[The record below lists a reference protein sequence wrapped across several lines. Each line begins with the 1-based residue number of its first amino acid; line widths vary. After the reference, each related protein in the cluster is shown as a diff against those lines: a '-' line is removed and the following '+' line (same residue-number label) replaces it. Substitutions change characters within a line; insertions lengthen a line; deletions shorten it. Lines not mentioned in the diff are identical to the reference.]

1 MLARLILA
9 LGLAAIPAIARA
21 QAPFLGIIGTQRV
34 PAGASYT
41 GPGDIASGAVAW
53 YGLRAYSSAV
63 RGQKAI
69 NVCNSGD
76 ATCVDM
82 STNASSG
89 ALTITTV
96 GGTDCSVSTCTIKK
110 AYDQTGNG
118 YDATQ
123 STIANRPT
131 LSVSCLSSLPC
142 MAFSGSQYLQAITP
156 AVSYPDTF
164 SAVAKRTGNFGA
176 QNAIFSQYTGN
187 SPVFYFFSGANV
199 VALYAGVGGSMTVGA
214 ADNSW
219 HAIQALVNGGASSL
233 AIDGSTTGG
242 ALINNGAST
251 SLAVGAYPGG
261 SNTLFGF
268 MAEGGYWASAVSS
281 GNQSSMNSNQH
292 SYWGF

>member
-1 MLARLILA
+1 MLARLVVA
-9 LGLAAIPAIARA
+9 LWLAAIPAIARA
-21 QAPFLGIIGTQRV
+21 QAPSLGIIGTQRV
-34 PAGASYT
+34 AAGASYT
-41 GPGDIASGAVAW
+41 GPGDIASGALAW
-53 YGLRAYSSAV
+53 YGLRAYSSAA

-69 NVCNSGD
+69 NVCNAGD

-82 STNASSG
+82 STDASSG

-96 GGTDCSVSTCTIKK
+96 GGTNCSVSTCTIKK

-142 MAFSGSQYLQAITP
+142 MAFSGSQYLQATIP
-156 AVSYPDTF
+156 AVSFPDTY

-176 QNAIFSQYTGN
+176 QNAIFASYPGG
-187 SPVFYFFSGANV
+187 PVFYFYSGSNLL
-199 VALYAGVGGSMTVGA
+199 ALYAGVAGSMTVGA

-219 HAIQALVNGGASSL
+219 HAIQALVNGGSSSL
-233 AIDGSTTGG
+233 EVDGTTSGG
-242 ALINNGAST
+242 ALSNNGGST
-251 SLAVGAYPGG
+251 SLGVGAYPGG
-261 SNTLFGF
+261 SNRFNGF
-268 MAEGGYWASAVSS
+268 MAEGGYWTSAVSS

>member
-1 MLARLILA
+1 MLARLVFA

-34 PAGASYT
+34 AAGASYT

-53 YGLRAYSSAV
+53 YGLRAYSSAA

-69 NVCNSGD
+69 NVCNAGD

-82 STNASSG
+82 STDASSG

-96 GGTDCSVSTCTIKK
+96 GGTNCSVSTCTIKK

-123 STIANRPT
+123 STIASRPT

-142 MAFSGSQYLQAITP
+142 MAFSGSQYLQATIP
-156 AVSYPDTF
+156 AVSFPDTY

-176 QNAIFSQYTGN
+176 QNAIFAI
-187 SPVFYFFSGANV
+187 SGRVRCSISLVDANL
-199 VALYAGVGGSMTVGA
+199 VALFAGVAGSMTVGA

-219 HAIQALVNGGASSL
+219 HAIQALVNGGSSSL
-233 AIDGSTTGG
+233 DVDGTTTGG
-242 ALINNGAST
+242 ALSNNGGST

-261 SNTLFGF
+261 SNLLNGF
-268 MAEGGYWASAVSS
+268 MAEGGYWTSAVSS
-281 GNQSSMNSNQH
+281 GNQSSLNSNQH

>member
-1 MLARLILA
+1 MLARLIVA
-9 LGLAAIPAIARA
+9 LWLAAIPVIARA
-21 QAPFLGIIGTQRV
+21 QAPVSRDNCNAAR

-41 GPGDIASGAVAW
+41 GPGIYRFRRGGVVWAA
-53 YGLRAYSSAV
+53 GLQRGSSRSKGNQCRNA
-63 RGQKAI
+63 
-69 NVCNSGD
+69 GD

-82 STNASSG
+82 NTNASSG

-96 GGTDCSVSTCTIKK
+96 GGTNCSVSTCTIKK

-118 YDATQ
+118 NDATQ
-123 STIANRPT
+123 LTIASRPT
-131 LSVSCLSSLPC
+131 LSVSCLGSLPC

-156 AVSYPDTF
+156 AVSYPETF

-219 HAIQALVNGGASSL
+219 HAIQALVNGRASSL

>member
-1 MLARLILA
+1 MLARLVLA

-21 QAPFLGIIGTQRV
+21 QAPSLGIIGTQRV
-34 PAGASYT
+34 AAGASYT
-41 GPGDIASGAVAW
+41 GPGDIASGALAW
-53 YGLRAYSSAV
+53 YGLRAYSSAA

-69 NVCNSGD
+69 NVCNAGD

-82 STNASSG
+82 STDASSG

-96 GGTDCSVSTCTIKK
+96 GGTNCSVSTCTIKK

-142 MAFSGSQYLQAITP
+142 MAFSGSQYLQATIP
-156 AVSYPDTF
+156 AVSFPDTY

-176 QNAIFSQYTGN
+176 QNAIFASYPGG
-187 SPVFYFFSGANV
+187 PVFYFYSGSNLL
-199 VALYAGVGGSMTVGA
+199 ALFAGVAGSMTVGA

-219 HAIQALVNGGASSL
+219 HAIQALVNGGSSSL
-233 AIDGSTTGG
+233 DVDGTTSGG
-242 ALINNGAST
+242 ALSNNGGST
-251 SLAVGAYPGG
+251 SLGVGAYPGG
-261 SNTLFGF
+261 SNLLNGF
-268 MAEGGYWASAVSS
+268 MAEGGYWTSAVSS
-281 GNQSSMNSNQH
+281 GNQSSLNSNQH